1 MLQYKVSALYDHN
14 GGDRL
19 RQAVEGFQLIRH
31 LDDSMKRRRGINF
44 PNLYWNLYRI
54 SISCGRMEMMR
65 GEDDSMFELILLL
78 AVGGLFLWM
87 GYRIWIKEQITLIHD
102 YHYTKVKKEDRKPYT
117 EKMGKA
123 MLVMGAGICLTG
135 VINQITH
142 TGYGWIAFGI
152 CS

>member
-1 MLQYKVSALYDHN
+1 
-14 GGDRL
+14 
-19 RQAVEGFQLIRH
+19 
-31 LDDSMKRRRGINF
+31 
-44 PNLYWNLYRI
+44 
-54 SISCGRMEMMR
+54 MEMMR

-135 VINQITH
+135 VINRITH

-152 CS
+152 CFIGGLIMMVSAQIKYNHGIF

>member
-1 MLQYKVSALYDHN
+1 
-14 GGDRL
+14 
-19 RQAVEGFQLIRH
+19 
-31 LDDSMKRRRGINF
+31 
-44 PNLYWNLYRI
+44 
-54 SISCGRMEMMR
+54 MEMMR

-123 MLVMGAGICLTG
+123 MLVMGAA
-135 VINQITH
+135 
-142 TGYGWIAFGI
+142 YA
-152 CS
+152 